1 MIPAQ
6 LEGKNIFE
14 IFDKKW
20 ALVTAGTPES
30 FNTMTISWGG
40 LGTLWNMPAATVYV
54 RPSRY
59 THQFMDRERYFT
71 VSFFGE
77 EHRRA
82 LGLLGSKSGRDCDKI
97 GMTELTPVT
106 IEGGGEVTMGFGQ
119 AELTLVC
126 RKVFSQDME
135 VSAIDPETYGAHY
148 DEGEAPHTMYVG
160 EVVAVLSGADAAR

>member
-1 MIPAQ
+1 MIPVQ
-6 LEGKNIFE
+6 FNGKSIFE
-14 IFDKKW
+14 IFDKQW

-59 THQFMDRERYFT
+59 THEFMDRERFFT

-82 LGLLGSKSGRDCDKI
+82 LGLLGSKSGRDGDKLA
-97 GMTELTPVT
+97 LTRLTARAAGDGV
-106 IEGGGEVTMGFGQ
+106 GYAQ
-119 AELTLVC
+119 AALTLVC
-126 RKVFSQDME
+126 KKIYSEQLKKDRIPAEAVTTFYSGDDGIE
-135 VSAIDPETYGAHY
+135 PHY
-148 DEGEAPHTMYVG
+148 MYIG
-160 EVVAVLSGADAAR
+160 EVVYMERGA